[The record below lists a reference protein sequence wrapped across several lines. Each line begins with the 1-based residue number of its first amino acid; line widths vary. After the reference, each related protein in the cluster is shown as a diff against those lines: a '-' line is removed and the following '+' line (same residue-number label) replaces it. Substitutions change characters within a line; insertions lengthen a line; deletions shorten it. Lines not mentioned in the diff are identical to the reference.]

1 VAGSAIASVAT
12 RFIVAMI
19 GSILVVRGE
28 ALAPCYFSLM
38 LSPAHRFTA
47 VLGTYAAVV
56 RNPSYFP
63 LWLGQLISNFGDTLH
78 YIAMVVLV
86 YQLTGQGAAVA
97 ILVTA
102 EIIPVLVL
110 GPIAGVIVDRF
121 SRKSVLIASD
131 LFRAALVLSLVWPQ
145 NVWHAYLVGAGLAAG
160 NAFFNPT
167 MQAVIPALMSEDQRL
182 AANSV
187 AWSTGRLVQ
196 IIASALAGGL
206 IAIISTG
213 AAFALNATSFVVSA
227 LLIARITIPPHAGQV
242 DASARRGIGKFFA
255 DAREGLRFGV
265 HDRLISRL
273 LPVQILASLATGASS
288 TLLIVLA
295 ERHLRLPPAG
305 FAWLI
310 AAVGVGA
317 LLGPLIPNTFARD
330 YRDARWLFVPYVI
343 RGIGDVLIAAIASVP
358 VALVILF
365 VYGLNTSSGMVVF
378 SSTLQSA
385 IPEDMRGRVFT
396 LFDVT
401 WSAARLL
408 SLAIGAALVDVIGI
422 RPVYWLG
429 GSLLVVAGITGLA
442 LLGRYDFRHEN

>member
-1 VAGSAIASVAT
+1 MA
-12 RFIVAMI
+12 
-19 GSILVVRGE
+19 
-28 ALAPCYFSLM
+28 
-38 LSPAHRFTA
+38 SPAHRLTD

-56 RNPSYFP
+56 RSPSYFP
-63 LWLGQLISNFGDTLH
+63 LWLGQLFSNFGDTLH

-102 EIIPVLVL
+102 EIIPILVL
-110 GPIAGVIVDRF
+110 GPIAGVVVDRF
-121 SRKSVLIASD
+121 SRKSVLIGAD

-145 NVWHAYLVGAGLAAG
+145 NVWHVYLVAAGLAAG

-167 MQAVIPALMSEDQRL
+167 MQAVIPALLAGDQRL

-213 AAFALNATSFVVSA
+213 AAFALNAASFVISG
-227 LLIARITIPPHAGQV
+227 LLIARLTIPPYAGQV
-242 DASARRGIGKFFA
+242 DAGARRGIGGFFA
-255 DAREGLRFGV
+255 DAREGLRFGL
-265 HDRLISRL
+265 HDPFVSRL
-273 LPVQILASLATGASS
+273 LPVQVLASLATGATS

-317 LLGPLIPNTFARD
+317 LLGPVIPNAFARD
-330 YRDARWLFVPYVI
+330 YRDARWLFMPYVM
-343 RGIGDVLIAAIASVP
+343 RGIGDVLIATIASVP
-358 VALVILF
+358 AALVILF
-365 VYGLNTSSGMVVF
+365 AYGVNTSSGMVVF
-378 SSTLQSA
+378 SSTLQST
-385 IPEDMRGRVFT
+385 IPEQMRGRVFT

-408 SLAIGAALVDVIGI
+408 SLAIGAALVDVIGV
-422 RPVYWLG
+422 RPVYWIG
-429 GSLLVVAGITGLA
+429 GTLLTVAGVIGLA
-442 LLGRYDFRHEN
+442 LLGRYDFRRHH